1 MSERGE
7 KMKFKKKDELFVP
20 TNSFIHAALVA
31 QLITRPVC
39 FGKKSKIII
48 DFDPESKRTYIRYY
62 EEKKAGHKP
71 SQSDIKADSNPSRL
85 HPAKGSSQD
94 G

>member
-1 MSERGE
+1 MRY
-7 KMKFKKKDELFVP
+7 KKKAEFFVP
-20 TNSFIHAALVA
+20 TEGFIHATSIA

-39 FGKKSKIII
+39 VGKKLKIII